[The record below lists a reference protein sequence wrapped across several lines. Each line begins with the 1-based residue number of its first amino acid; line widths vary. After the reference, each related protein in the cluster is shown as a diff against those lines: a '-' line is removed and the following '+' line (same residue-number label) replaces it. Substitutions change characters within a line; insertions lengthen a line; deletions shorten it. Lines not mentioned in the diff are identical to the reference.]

1 MNKNY
6 INSLFSLIERGR
18 DGKNKGLAM
27 GLPIFEG
34 IVDGV
39 QRATYTCL
47 AGGTGSGKTTFAL
60 YAYVYRVLVDNMAL
74 GLDARRIKIIYYSLE
89 MSAEILLAKLLSLH
103 IYEEY
108 GREVSY
114 KQIISKQEVVDD
126 ELYELIVG
134 CQGWLTE
141 ICEDLIIY
149 DKALSA
155 EGLYANLRVF
165 SEENGSWVED
175 DHSEVYTSKDPEEL
189 VEIIIDHMGLLRKSK
204 GRTKKEEMDT
214 ASQML
219 IGFRNKCGYSPL
231 ALFQLNRQSS
241 SMDRRNANFQEIQLD
256 DIKDTSG
263 PSEDAEIV
271 IAIFNPHREKL
282 ANYKGYNISTLKDKF
297 RALQILKHRLG
308 EADKS
313 VAVNFFGSIGYW
325 RELPPAETMR
335 RMSDRQMESYLHLT
349 TGFVE
354 STDDEEE
361 SVDGGFTYTF

>member
-1 MNKNY
+1 MNKNH
-6 INSLFSLIERGR
+6 IASLFSLIKRGK
-18 DGKNKGLAM
+18 DGKNKGLSM
-27 GLPIFEG
+27 GLPKFEE

-60 YAYVYRVLVDNMAL
+60 YAYVYRPLVDNMAL
-74 GLDARRIKIIYYSLE
+74 GDKARRIKIIYYSLE

-103 IYEEY
+103 IYEQY
-108 GREVSY
+108 GLEVSY
-114 KQIISKQEVVDD
+114 KQIISKQDILDD

-134 CQGWLTE
+134 CEPWLDE
-141 ICEDLIIY
+141 ICEHLIIY
-149 DKALSA
+149 DKTISA
-155 EGLYANLRVF
+155 EGLYANVMEF
-165 SEENGSWVED
+165 ANNNGRWEED
-175 DHSEVYTSKDPEEL
+175 DHSERYIPNDPEEL
-189 VEIIIDHMGLLRKSK
+189 VQVIIDHMGLLRRNK

-214 ASQML
+214 TSQML

-241 SMDRRNANFQEIQLD
+241 SMDRRNAHFQEIQLD

-282 ANYKGYNISTLKDKF
+282 ANYKGYNVSTIKDKF
-297 RALQILKHRLG
+297 RGLQVLKHRLG

-325 RELPPAETMR
+325 RELPNAEAMR
-335 RMSDRQMESYLHLT
+335 RMSDREMDHYLRLT
-349 TGFVE
+349 VGSVE
-354 STDDEEE
+354 ITDDEEE
-361 SVDGGFTYTF
+361 SAEGMTYAF